1 MVAVSRILLL
11 VSLGR
16 DGSVFKLGS
25 SLTTFS
31 GSLTE
36 EPTHSRYPL
45 KKRCSGAASGLRTV
59 SGTSE
64 EVTPSFARLTL
75 FTIEDFIFPKVL
87 DKRCLVLSTKSLSI
101 LLRSIALA
109 VRLLDSIAP
118 NLVAFQALL
127 AAAPPIKYPGFKKS
141 AAPDIYLY
149 PFVSGF
155 TPTDCETK
163 SPKLL

>member
-11 VSLGR
+11 VSLGK
-16 DGSVFKLGS
+16 DGSVFILGS

-36 EPTHSRYPL
+36 EPTHSGYPL
-45 KKRCSGAASGLRTV
+45 KKGCSGAASGLRTV
-59 SGTSE
+59 SGTSA
-64 EVTPSFARLTL
+64 EVTPSFALLTL
-75 FTIEDFIFPKVL
+75 FTIEDFRFPKVL
-87 DKRCLVLSTKSLSI
+87 DKRCLVLSIRSLSI
-101 LLRSIALA
+101 LLRSIASA
-109 VRLLDSIAP
+109 ARLLDSIAP

-149 PFVSGF
+149 PFASGS
-155 TPTDCETK
+155 TPTDCAAK